1 MKLTARYPEPS
12 LGSGTHPRPPA
23 PQAQPE
29 RAHGSTLL
37 WVQNLQEELWE
48 SSALTFV
55 QQSKAE
61 GFGSLMPSWPNW
73 LHGTSL
79 ENEEWGTPGGFYPLK
94 CQREG
99 KEHWRLY
106 HPVYMC
112 WWTWRR
118 QSAASFEMSCG
129 DILGGQNIGPVV
141 TDSVHHFLKTELSFL
156 LRYNLLPSVT
166 LQDQRPSFLDR
177 CLLQPGRGLGLM
189 DGSLSD
195 TGDYHS
201 DYSS

>member
-12 LGSGTHPRPPA
+12 LGSSSSWTL
-23 PQAQPE
+23 
-29 RAHGSTLL
+29 GSTSSAWASAWVLV

-61 GFGSLMPSWPNW
+61 GFGSRMPSWPNW

-79 ENEEWGTPGGFYPLK
+79 ENEERGTPGGFYPLK
-94 CQREG
+94 
-99 KEHWRLY
+99 

-112 WWTWRR
+112 CVDLEKAVSCILSDVLWGYFRR
-118 QSAASFEMSCG
+118 TECRTCGHGFCSSFLE
-129 DILGGQNIGPVV
+129 
-141 TDSVHHFLKTELSFL
+141 TEWSFL

-166 LQDQRPSFLDR
+166 LQDQRLSYVDR
-177 CLLQPGRGLGLM
+177 SLL
-189 DGSLSD
+189 
-195 TGDYHS
+195 
-201 DYSS
+201 